1 MNYDVV
7 TMAAVAAEVKGL
19 AGARVARVDQPLPLS
34 VVIGLFAGGSG
45 AGGGARRL
53 LLCAH
58 AGLARVH
65 FTAARYENPARPPA
79 FCQLLRSRLDGA
91 RLVAVEQQPLERGL
105 MLTFDAPISS
115 GGGRF
120 TLHVEVMGRHS
131 NIILV
136 DVDGRVVDA
145 IKRVGVEKSRPRQVL
160 PGLAYAPP
168 PPRPSL
174 LNLPATPEDLD
185 AALGRAA
192 TLQPTSRRAG
202 MRHGGTPPGDAGAAG
217 AGAMALLQVALPWL
231 GPVWTRETAARAGL
245 GADAAGA
252 ADTADAAGTA
262 RPTLNAE
269 DYRRLAA
276 ALDQLWSA
284 LAAGEF
290 APRTYHDRDGAAA
303 AFSALPLTHLAHLA
317 ERPAASMSAALD
329 LFYTA
334 REAREDLAQGR
345 AALAGL
351 VAGHVK
357 RLERKLA
364 LQLEAARETHHAD
377 ELRHLGELLTA
388 GLYTVPDGAEEAL
401 VPDFTQP
408 DAPPVRIPLDP
419 RLPAAATAQRLFA
432 EYRRA
437 RRTGEAASREAERSR
452 SELAYLESVVA
463 AVEAARS
470 PADLAEVR
478 AELVDGGY
486 AGGRPRREHGRP
498 GATRP
503 APVVQPQKPLR
514 LQSSDGLTILV
525 GRNNRQNDYLT
536 LRLAAPDDI
545 WLHVK
550 DAPGAHV
557 VLRVP
562 PRQEAPDAA
571 LLEAAQVAAYF
582 SRVRQSS
589 TVGVDYT
596 RRRHVRKPRG
606 AKPGM
611 VIYDHHH
618 TLMVAPALPPAP
630 AGSAPAEPTPAEPT
644 PAGPTSA
651 GSAPAGEGP
660 QGRDET

>member
-1 MNYDVV
+1 VNYDVV

-19 AGARVARVDQPLPLS
+19 AGARVARVDQPLALS
-34 VVIGLFAGGSG
+34 VLIGLFAGGGG

-120 TLHVEVMGRHS
+120 ALHVEVMGRHS

-136 DVDGRVVDA
+136 DADGRVVDA

-160 PGLAYAPP
+160 PGLEYAPP
-168 PPRPSL
+168 PPRPPL
-174 LNLPATPEDLD
+174 LSLPATPEELA

-202 MRHGGTPPGDAGAAG
+202 MRQAGTPPGDAGAAG
-217 AGAMALLQVALPWL
+217 AGVMDLLQVALPWL

-303 AFSALPLTHLAHLA
+303 AFSALPLTHLTHLA

-408 DAPPVRIPLDP
+408 GAPPVRIPLDP

-432 EYRRA
+432 EYRHA

-630 AGSAPAEPTPAEPT
+630 AGSEP
-644 PAGPTSA
+644 A
-651 GSAPAGEGP
+651 GSAPAGPTPAGEGP
-660 QGRDET
+660 RGGDEA

>member
-7 TMAAVAAEVKGL
+7 TMAAVAAELKGL

-34 VVIGLFAGGSG
+34 AVLGLFAGGGG
-45 AGGGARRL
+45 AGGGGRRL

-58 AGLARVH
+58 AGLARAH
-65 FTAARYENPARPPA
+65 FTAARYENPARPLA

-105 MLTFDAPISS
+105 TLTFDAPISS
-115 GGGRF
+115 GSGRF
-120 TLHVEVMGRHS
+120 ALHVEVMGRHS

-136 DVDGRVVDA
+136 DSDGRVVDA
-145 IKRVGVEKSRPRQVL
+145 IKRVGAEKSRPRQVL
-160 PGLAYAPP
+160 PGLEYAPP
-168 PPRPSL
+168 PPRPPL
-174 LNLPATPEDLD
+174 LNLPATPEDLA

-192 TLQPTSRRAG
+192 TLQPTTRRAS
-202 MRHGGTPPGDAGAAG
+202 RAQADAGAAR
-217 AGAMALLQVALPWL
+217 AGVVDLLQAALPWL
-231 GPVWTRETAARAGL
+231 GPVWAREIAARADLGTDAGL
-245 GADAAGA
+245 GADAA
-252 ADTADAAGTA
+252 DTARATLDPAG
-262 RPTLNAE
+262 
-269 DYRRLAA
+269 YRRLAA
-276 ALDQLWSA
+276 ALGQLWSA

-290 APRTYHDRDGAAA
+290 SPRTYHDRDGTAT

-345 AALAGL
+345 ATLTGL

-357 RLERKLA
+357 RLEKKFA
-364 LQLEAARETHHAD
+364 LQLEAARDTQRAG
-377 ELRHLGELLTA
+377 ELRRLGELLTA
-388 GLYTVPDGAEEAL
+388 GLHTVPDGADEAL

-408 DAPPVRIPLDP
+408 GAPPVRIPLDP
-419 RLPAAATAQRLFA
+419 HLSASANAQRLFA
-432 EYRRA
+432 DYRRA

-452 SELAYLESVVA
+452 SELAYLESVLA
-463 AVEAARS
+463 AVETARS

-486 AGGRPRREHGRP
+486 AGGRPPGERGRP

-536 LRLAAPDDI
+536 LRLAAPEDI

-562 PRQEAPDAA
+562 PRQAAPDTS

-582 SRVRQSS
+582 SRVRQSG

-618 TLMVAPALPPAP
+618 TLMVAPVLPPMPAGPAP
-630 AGSAPAEPTPAEPT
+630 AGPA
-644 PAGPTSA
+644 PAGPAPA
-651 GSAPAGEGP
+651 GPAPAGEDPEGRAGP
-660 QGRDET
+660 